1 MRKCILS
8 TIMVAGLTEVITSWW
23 VWTSWPYDTLDLV
36 YPGFFK
42 YELERL
48 LPWAVAIT
56 GIVLIQLGIL
66 WYRRRKLGPVSH
78 AGN

>member
-8 TIMVAGLTEVITSWW
+8 TIIVGILAEVITSWW

-36 YPGFFK
+36 YSGFFS

-48 LPWAVAIT
+48 LPWAVALSS
-56 GIVLIQLGIL
+56 IVLIRLGIL
-66 WYRRRKLGPVSH
+66 QYRRRTQS
-78 AGN
+78 N